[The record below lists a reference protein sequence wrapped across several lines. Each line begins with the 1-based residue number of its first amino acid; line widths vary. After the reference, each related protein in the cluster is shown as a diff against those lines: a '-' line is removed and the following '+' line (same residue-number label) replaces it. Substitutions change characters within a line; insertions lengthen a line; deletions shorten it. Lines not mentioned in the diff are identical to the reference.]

1 MYAFQYH
8 RPSSLVDAAK
18 LITGDAKL
26 LAGGHTLIPTMKQRL
41 ANPSA
46 LIDLAGVAELRGIQK
61 SAPILAAVFIFVVLS
76 SIGLPGL
83 NGFAGEFLILT
94 GSFIT
99 KRWFA
104 VVAATGVILAAL
116 YLLWAFQRAFH
127 GMPDEANANVPDL
140 SWKEGLVMLP
150 LMAII
155 LFTGIYPKP
164 LLSRME
170 PSVNHLIRH
179 VEVHTHYRQ
188 PPVAVVGPAV
198 VAAPSTQGGG
208 K

>member
-1 MYAFQYH
+1 
-8 RPSSLVDAAK
+8 V
-18 LITGDAKL
+18 
-26 LAGGHTLIPTMKQRL
+26 
-41 ANPSA
+41 
-46 LIDLAGVAELRGIQK
+46 
-61 SAPILAAVFIFVVLS
+61 VFS

-94 GSFIT
+94 GTFLT
-99 KRWFA
+99 HRWFA

-127 GMPDEANANVPDL
+127 GVPDEANANVADL
-140 SWKEGLVMLP
+140 NWKEGLVMLP
-150 LMAII
+150 LLAII

-179 VEVHTHYRQ
+179 VEVHSHYRQ

-198 VAAPSTQGGG
+198 VAAPAQGGG